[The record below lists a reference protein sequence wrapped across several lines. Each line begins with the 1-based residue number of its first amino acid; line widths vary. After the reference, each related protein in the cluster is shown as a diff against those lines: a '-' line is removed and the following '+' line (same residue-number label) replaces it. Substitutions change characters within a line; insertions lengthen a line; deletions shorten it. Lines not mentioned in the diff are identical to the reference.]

1 MGVRMTSD
9 QGQGNRFSQGVFGVF
24 LVLVGAALMLE
35 RVGVADLGA
44 YWRYWPL
51 ILVIIGVGHWLAP
64 GPNDSPHDG
73 FWFVFVGLL
82 VLAHNLSLFR
92 LGQSWPLFLV
102 VAGAEVAWRALRRS
116 EPVDREEVRHD
127 S

>member
-1 MGVRMTSD
+1 MKSD
-9 QGQGNRFSQGVFGVF
+9 QGQGNRLAQGTFGVF
-24 LVLVGAALMLE
+24 LILAGAALMLE
-35 RVGVADLGA
+35 RIGIADLGA

-51 ILVIIGVGHWLAP
+51 TLIVIGVGHWLTP
-64 GPNDSPHDG
+64 GRQEADRNG

-82 VLAHNLSLFR
+82 FLAHNLRLFR

-116 EPVDREEVRHD
+116 PPIETEEVRHD